1 MKAIN
6 ILITLEWFAIKQ
18 ISLMDLEELQIQI
31 NIFSSKKYSKMD
43 NLKMDSC
50 MDTWENYNILE
61 IVWNMNFKMENK

>member
-6 ILITLEWFAIKQ
+6 ILITLEWSAIKQ

-50 MDTWENYNILE
+50 MDT
-61 IVWNMNFKMENK
+61 